1 MNALLSL
8 LLISLSFGNPPD
20 ITKGLKPNDTTEKD
34 KDVKD
39 KDKKGPPPQ
48 KSTSTNDIEETSAL
62 DLLPILNGGS
72 EPSAVPITKDNS
84 ANMILPEGYRT
95 IWSFYQ
101 DPQKTLVPKDL
112 PLGFV
117 DENDFDIPI
126 VINSSVEKWIAY
138 FTGSGKKHYQ
148 KWLERGGRYTPMMQ
162 EKLKRAG
169 LPEDLIYL
177 SMIESG
183 FSTYAHSSASA
194 VGLWQFIK
202 TTGSENGLRID
213 WWVDERRNPEK
224 ATDAAIRF
232 LSYLHRK
239 FDNWYL
245 AWAAYNGG
253 PGRVGR
259 AITKYDERDFW
270 TLVDKNAFP
279 AETDNYVP
287 KIIAAAIVGKYAD
300 KYGFSLDNK
309 MKPLDYDTVEVGPN
323 YSIASLAKAADLTEE
338 KFLEYNP
345 QYLRWALPTT
355 PEKHQ
360 VHVPNG
366 EVFLKRVKKIAIV
379 DKTPHQKHKVQKGE
393 NLGIIAKKYG
403 TTVKS
408 IQTVNKIKN
417 PNSIRVGTTLIIPTT
432 KVPEKTTSKKKSSS
446 KKPPP
451 KTNRPKSYTV
461 KKGDNLGR
469 IAKKYGLNTQDLLAW
484 NNLPNANKI
493 YVGQKLLLY
502 PPKPIWTTYTV
513 KSGDNLSKISKK
525 YNCSIT
531 EIQKWNNLSS
541 TKIYVGQKLK
551 IKNK

>member
-20 ITKGLKPNDTTEKD
+20 ITKGLEPNDTTEKD
-34 KDVKD
+34 EKVKD
-39 KDKKGPPPQ
+39 KKRTPPQ

-148 KWLERGGRYTPMMQ
+148 KWLERGGRYTPMMIK
-162 EKLKRAG
+162 KLKKAG
-169 LPEDLIYL
+169 LPQDLIYL

-259 AITKYDERDFW
+259 AITKYEERDFW

-323 YSIASLAKAADLTEE
+323 YSISSLAKAADMTDE

-355 PEKHQ
+355 PDKHQ
-360 VHVPNG
+360 IHVPNG

-379 DKTPHQKHKVQKGE
+379 DKTPHQKHTVQKGE

-432 KVPEKTTSKKKSSS
+432 KVPEKTTSKKKASS

-525 YNCSIT
+525 YNCSIS

>member
-20 ITKGLKPNDTTEKD
+20 ITKGLEPNDTTEKD
-34 KDVKD
+34 EDIKNEN
-39 KDKKGPPPQ
+39 KKRTPPQ

-148 KWLERGGRYTPMMQ
+148 KWLERGGRYTPMMIK
-162 EKLKRAG
+162 KLKKAG
-169 LPEDLIYL
+169 LPQDLIYL

-259 AITKYDERDFW
+259 AITKYEERDFW

-323 YSIASLAKAADLTEE
+323 YSIASLAKAADMTDE

-355 PEKHQ
+355 PDKHQ
-360 VHVPNG
+360 IHVPNG

-379 DKTPHQKHKVQKGE
+379 DKTPHQKHTVQKGE

-403 TTVKS
+403 TTVQS

-417 PNSIRVGTTLIIPTT
+417 PNSIRVGTTLIIGT
-432 KVPEKTTSKKKSSS
+432 
-446 KKPPP
+446 
-451 KTNRPKSYTV
+451 
-461 KKGDNLGR
+461 
-469 IAKKYGLNTQDLLAW
+469 W
-484 NNLPNANKI
+484 
-493 YVGQKLLLY
+493 
-502 PPKPIWTTYTV
+502 
-513 KSGDNLSKISKK
+513 
-525 YNCSIT
+525 
-531 EIQKWNNLSS
+531 
-541 TKIYVGQKLK
+541 
-551 IKNK
+551 